1 MFYNF
6 NMIILPQIYIIFLIF
21 KHFFFIGCILNG
33 RKRERLPSA
42 SPSGFL
48 TAFGMT
54 TYLMKKKGE
63 ERNGGF
69 AAVSFLPVHF
79 TSNRHFEWS
88 ERRSPRRRQPE

>member
-1 MFYNF
+1 MQ
-6 NMIILPQIYIIFLIF
+6 P
-21 KHFFFIGCILNG
+21 FFTFFGCISNG

-63 ERNGGF
+63 EGNGGF

-79 TSNRHFEWS
+79 ASNRHFERS
-88 ERRSPRRRQPE
+88 EAE